1 MIINNQL
8 RSVIKDVYESEDTL
22 DDINYRKTLESYLHH
37 RDYYMSVEKHIG
49 SIYSNS
55 DKPIEQLAAIL
66 CFILK
71 EEIVKDT
78 FMKKVFRF
86 LKKPLAN
93 NQ

>member
-1 MIINNQL
+1 
-8 RSVIKDVYESEDTL
+8 
-22 DDINYRKTLESYLHH
+22 LESYLHH
-37 RDYYMSVEKHIG
+37 RDYYLSVEKHIG
-49 SIYSNS
+49 SVYANS
-55 DKPIEQLAAIL
+55 YKPIEQLASIL

-86 LKKPLAN
+86 LKKPLTN